1 MFTDMRLLVQSLIR
15 ITHELLSIPERVGLQ
30 SLLFTKK
37 TIHKV
42 QINEEVML

>member
-15 ITHELLSIPERVGLQ
+15 ITHELLSIPERVQ

-37 TIHKV
+37 ITHKV